1 MKFKSMSG
9 KAPGPPRMAAKPAG
23 NGGSPKN
30 GQILSGSKQ
39 AQAKHG
45 PGDAP
50 SPPKPKVGK
59 GGNGMFKPPKGKY

>member
-1 MKFKSMSG
+1 MKFKSLSG

-23 NGGSPKN
+23 NGGSVKN
-30 GQILSGSKQ
+30 GNVTNGGKPLP
-39 AQAKHG
+39 KHG

-59 GGNGMFKPPKGKY
+59 GGNGQFKPPKGNY